1 MRQKRSCRAALGRGR
16 SRLTWTRTVLG
27 EGAVDSERQRRR
39 PEAVHVVESLE
50 EFCKKAA
57 EKETEV

>member
-1 MRQKRSCRAALGRGR
+1 MMRQKRSCRA
-16 SRLTWTRTVLG
+16 WTRTVLG
-27 EGAVDSERQRRR
+27 EDAVDSERQRRR

-57 EKETEV
+57 EKETGVSGIQG